1 MKEKKICAAY
11 VRVSTDDQLDYSPDS
26 QIKLIQEYAKKN
38 NMYLPPEYIFRDD
51 GISGRTAKK
60 RPGFLQMIATAK
72 QKPRPFD
79 VILVWKFSRFARN
92 QEESVVY
99 KSLLKKENDID
110 VVSISEPLIEGPFG
124 GLIERIIEWFDAFYS
139 VNLATEV
146 RRGMTERV
154 KQGGA
159 VSVAPIG
166 YTYKNRQLVVDPES
180 AKVVQ
185 LIYDSFLADEG
196 MVAIAQKL
204 NAMGVKTRRGNIWEN
219 RTVRYVLTNPVYAGK
234 VRWSSEGSNNY
245 HVGHDWNENTMLVDG
260 SHKAIITPETFD
272 LVQEKLRVHERRYRS
287 TSNKVAQREQTGMFL
302 QGIVKCSTCG
312 STLTRTGSGMNCVGY
327 VHGKCKVSHF
337 ISQPKIEA
345 LVLAA
350 LETQLTTAEMTVIR
364 RELPRQADQTEILL
378 QQLRKEET
386 ILIKSKE
393 AYLAGVDS
401 IEEYKENKAAAQ
413 QRINRLQQLLAEQE
427 TTQPVNVKEYAEKHR
442 PIIDQLKDPN
452 VPPSEKNLLLRSFV
466 DHIVFDNK
474 EKTLTITYYE

>member
-11 VRVSTDDQLDYSPDS
+11 VRVSTDDQLDYSPES
-26 QIKLIQEYAKKN
+26 QINLIKEYAKKN
-38 NMYLPPEYIFRDD
+38 NMFLPEEYIFRDD

-99 KSLLKKENDID
+99 KSLLKKENNID

-166 YTYKNRQLVVDPES
+166 YIYEDKQLVIDPDS
-180 AKVVQ
+180 AKIVQ
-185 LIYDSFLADEG
+185 LIFESFLSGEG
-196 MVAIAQKL
+196 IISIAHKL
-204 NAMGVKTRRGNIWEN
+204 NAMGIKTRRGNTWEN
-219 RTVRYVLTNPVYAGK
+219 RTVRYVLTNPTYAGK
-234 VRWSSEGSNNY
+234 VRWSTEGINNY
-245 HVGHDWNENTMLVDG
+245 HVGHDWNENTMLTDG
-260 SHKAIITPETFD
+260 THDALIPEETFAA
-272 LVQEKLRVHERRYRS
+272 VQEKLREHERRYRS
-287 TSNKVAQREQTGMFL
+287 SANKVAQREKTGTLL
-302 QGIVKCSTCG
+302 QGLVKCSTCG
-312 STLTRTGSGMNCVGY
+312 RTLTRTGTGMNCVGY
-327 VHGKCKVSHF
+327 IHGKCKVSHF

-345 LVLAA
+345 LVLCAI
-350 LETQLTTAEMTVIR
+350 ETQLASAEMTVIR
-364 RELPRQADQTEILL
+364 RELPRQADQKEILL

-386 ILIKSKE
+386 VLIKSKE
-393 AYLAGVDS
+393 AFLAGVDT

-413 QRINRLQQLLAEQE
+413 KRIEKLNQLIAEQDD
-427 TTQPVNVKEYAEKHR
+427 TAPVDIEDFAEKHR
-442 PIIDQLKDPN
+442 PVMEQLKDPDIS
-452 VPPSEKNLLLRSFV
+452 PSEKNLLLRSFV

>member
-11 VRVSTDDQLDYSPDS
+11 VRVSTDDQLDYSPES
-26 QIKLIQEYAKKN
+26 QINLIKEYAKKN
-38 NMYLPPEYIFRDD
+38 NMFLPPEYIFRDD

-166 YTYKNRQLVVDPES
+166 YTYKDKQLVIDPES
-180 AKVVQ
+180 AEVVKM
-185 LIYDSFLADEG
+185 IFDSFLAGESIIG
-196 MVAIAQKL
+196 IAHKL
-204 NAMGVKTRRGNIWEN
+204 NSMGIKTRRGNIWEN
-219 RTVRYVLTNPVYAGK
+219 RTVRYVLTNPVYTGK
-234 VRWSSEGSNNY
+234 VRWSAEGTNNY

-260 SHKAIITPETFD
+260 THKALISSEIFEH
-272 LVQEKLRVHERRYRS
+272 VQDKLRVHERRYRS
-287 TSNKVAQREQTGMFL
+287 TSNKVAQREKTGMLL
-302 QGIVKCSTCG
+302 QGLVKCSSCG
-312 STLTRTGSGMNCVGY
+312 STLTRTGTGMNCVSY
-327 VHGKCKVSHF
+327 VHGKCKVSHYV
-337 ISQPKIEA
+337 SLRKIEE
-345 LVLAA
+345 LVLTSIEA
-350 LETQLTTAEMTVIR
+350 QLNGVEMTVIR

-386 ILIKSKE
+386 VLAKCKE
-393 AYLAGVDS
+393 AYLAGIDT
-401 IEEYKENKAAAQ
+401 IDEYKENKAAAQ
-413 QRINRLQQLLAEQE
+413 QRIEKIQQLLAEQE
-427 TTQPVNVKEYAEKHR
+427 NTAPVNVEDFAEKHR

-452 VPPSEKNLLLRSFV
+452 IPISEKNLLLRSFV

-474 EKTLTITYYE
+474 DKTITITYYE

>member
-1 MKEKKICAAY
+1 MKERKICAAY

-26 QIKLIQEYAKKN
+26 QINLIREYAKKN
-38 NMYLPPEYIFRDD
+38 NMFLPEEYIFRDD

-99 KSLLKKENDID
+99 KSLLKKENNID

-154 KQGGA
+154 KQGGT

-166 YTYKNRQLVVDPES
+166 YTYQDKQLVVDPES
-180 AKVVQ
+180 AKIVQ
-185 LIYDSFLADEG
+185 LIFDSFLAGEA
-196 MVAIAQKL
+196 MIAIAHKL
-204 NAMGVKTRRGNIWEN
+204 NAMGITTRRGNDWAN
-219 RTVRYVLTNPVYAGK
+219 RTVRYVLTNPVYIGK

-260 SHKAIITPETFD
+260 SHEAIISEEIFNA
-272 LVQEKLRVHERRYRS
+272 VAEKLRIHERRYRS
-287 TSNKVAQREQTGMFL
+287 SSGKVAQREQVGMML
-302 QGIVKCSTCG
+302 QGLVKCSTCG
-312 STLTRTGSGMNCVGY
+312 STLTRTGTGMNCVGY
-327 VHGKCKVSHF
+327 VHGKCKVSHYV
-337 ISQPKIEA
+337 SLWKIET
-345 LVLAA
+345 LVLSAI
-350 LETQLTTAEMTVIR
+350 EEQLNGAELTVIR
-364 RELPRQADQTEILL
+364 REIPRQADQSEILM
-378 QQLRKEET
+378 QQLRKEE
-386 ILIKSKE
+386 IVLAKSKE
-393 AYLAGVDS
+393 AYLAGVDT
-401 IEEYKENKAAAQ
+401 IDEYRENKATAQ
-413 QRINRLQQLLAEQE
+413 QRIDRLQQLLDEQE
-427 TTQPVNVKEYAEKHR
+427 QPNPVNVQDFAEKHR
-442 PIIDQLKDPN
+442 SVIEQLKDPN
-452 VPPSEKNLLLRSFV
+452 IPVEEKNLLLRSFV

-474 EKTLTITYYE
+474 EKTLSITYYE